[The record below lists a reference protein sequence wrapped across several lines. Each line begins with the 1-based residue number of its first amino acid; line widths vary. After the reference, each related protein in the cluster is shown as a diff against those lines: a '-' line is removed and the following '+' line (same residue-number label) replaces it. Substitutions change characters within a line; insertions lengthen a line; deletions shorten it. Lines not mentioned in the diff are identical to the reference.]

1 MLRIAILQTG
11 HNNPNLPKTLREYP
25 QMFRDLLLPLAPD
38 GALELTNFAVVDGI
52 FPENVTDFDGYI
64 ITGSRHGVYEDL
76 PFIAP
81 LMQFIRDCYA
91 LKIPQIGI
99 CFGHQAL
106 AQALGG
112 QVVKSDKGWGVG
124 IRKVDVGKTTNWMSK
139 ENDTLDLIYVH
150 QDQVIALPDDAVCSL
165 VTPFARTPHM
175 LSARMFF
182 RYKDIQNLTKT
193 MFMNCWPSEATIW
206 ERLSA
211 KQRLLACQAI
221 MKAHWSV
228 NGCMIFFS
236 KPLPQDKSEPSYSDK
251 DHFSTL
257 TVTMKAP
264 RS

>member
-1 MLRIAILQTG
+1 
-11 HNNPNLPKTLREYP
+11 
-25 QMFRDLLLPLAPD
+25 MFRDLLLPLAPD

-124 IRKVDVGKTTNWMSK
+124 IRKVDVVETTNWMSK

-150 QDQVIALPDDAVCSL
+150 QDQVIALPDDAV
-165 VTPFARTPHM
+165 
-175 LSARMFF
+175 
-182 RYKDIQNLTKT
+182 
-193 MFMNCWPSEATIW
+193 
-206 ERLSA
+206 
-211 KQRLLACQAI
+211 LLAGDAFCPNAAYAIGSHVFSVQGHPEFDKEYVHELLAIRGDDMGEAVSQTASASLSGDHEGTLVGKWMYDFFQQAI
-221 MKAHWSV
+221 AAR
-228 NGCMIFFS
+228 
-236 KPLPQDKSEPSYSDK
+236 QER
-251 DHFSTL
+251 T
-257 TVTMKAP
+257 
-264 RS
+264 

>member
-1 MLRIAILQTG
+1 
-11 HNNPNLPKTLREYP
+11 
-25 QMFRDLLLPLAPD
+25 MFRDLLLPLAPD

-124 IRKVDVGKTTNWMSK
+124 IRKVDVVETTNWMSK

-150 QDQVIALPDDAVCSL
+150 QDQVIALPEDAV
-165 VTPFARTPHM
+165 
-175 LSARMFF
+175 
-182 RYKDIQNLTKT
+182 
-193 MFMNCWPSEATIW
+193 
-206 ERLSA
+206 
-211 KQRLLACQAI
+211 LLAGDAFCPNAAYAIGSHVFSVQGHPEFDKDYVHELLAIRGDDMGEAVSQTASASLSGDHEGTLVGKWMYDFFQQAI
-221 MKAHWSV
+221 AAR
-228 NGCMIFFS
+228 
-236 KPLPQDKSEPSYSDK
+236 QER
-251 DHFSTL
+251 T
-257 TVTMKAP
+257 
-264 RS
+264 

>member
-1 MLRIAILQTG
+1 
-11 HNNPNLPKTLREYP
+11 
-25 QMFRDLLLPLAPD
+25 MFRDLLLPLAPD

-124 IRKVDVGKTTNWMSK
+124 IRKVNVVETTNWMSK

-150 QDQVIALPDDAVCSL
+150 QDQVIALPEDAV
-165 VTPFARTPHM
+165 
-175 LSARMFF
+175 
-182 RYKDIQNLTKT
+182 
-193 MFMNCWPSEATIW
+193 
-206 ERLSA
+206 
-211 KQRLLACQAI
+211 LLAGDAFCPNAAYAIGSHVFSVQGHPEFDKDYVHELLAIRGDDMGEAVSQTASASLSGDHEGTLVGKWMYDFFQQAI
-221 MKAHWSV
+221 AAR
-228 NGCMIFFS
+228 
-236 KPLPQDKSEPSYSDK
+236 QER
-251 DHFSTL
+251 T
-257 TVTMKAP
+257 
-264 RS
+264 

>member
-124 IRKVDVGKTTNWMSK
+124 IRKVDVVETTNWMSK

-150 QDQVIALPDDAVCSL
+150 QDQVIALPEDAV
-165 VTPFARTPHM
+165 
-175 LSARMFF
+175 
-182 RYKDIQNLTKT
+182 
-193 MFMNCWPSEATIW
+193 
-206 ERLSA
+206 
-211 KQRLLACQAI
+211 LLAGDAFCPNAAYAIGSHVFSVQGHPEFDKDYVHELLAIRGDDMGKAVSQTASASLSGNHEGTLVGKWMYDFFQQAI
-221 MKAHWSV
+221 AAR
-228 NGCMIFFS
+228 
-236 KPLPQDKSEPSYSDK
+236 QER
-251 DHFSTL
+251 T
-257 TVTMKAP
+257 
-264 RS
+264 

>member
-1 MLRIAILQTG
+1 MLHIAILQTG

-38 GALELTNFAVVDGI
+38 GALELTNFTVVDGI

-124 IRKVDVGKTTNWMSK
+124 IRKVDVVETTNWMSK
-139 ENDTLDLIYVH
+139 ENDTLELIYVH
-150 QDQVIALPDDAVCSL
+150 QDQVIALPEDAV
-165 VTPFARTPHM
+165 
-175 LSARMFF
+175 
-182 RYKDIQNLTKT
+182 
-193 MFMNCWPSEATIW
+193 
-206 ERLSA
+206 
-211 KQRLLACQAI
+211 LLAGDAFCPNAAYAIGSHVFSVQGHPEFDKDYVHELLAIRGEDMGAAVSQTASASLSGDHEGTLVGKWMYDFFQQAI
-221 MKAHWSV
+221 AAR
-228 NGCMIFFS
+228 
-236 KPLPQDKSEPSYSDK
+236 QEQ
-251 DHFSTL
+251 T
-257 TVTMKAP
+257 
-264 RS
+264 

>member
-124 IRKVDVGKTTNWMSK
+124 IRKVDVVETTNWMSK
-139 ENDTLDLIYVH
+139 ENDTLNLIYVH
-150 QDQVIALPDDAVCSL
+150 QDQVIALPDDAV
-165 VTPFARTPHM
+165 
-175 LSARMFF
+175 
-182 RYKDIQNLTKT
+182 
-193 MFMNCWPSEATIW
+193 
-206 ERLSA
+206 
-211 KQRLLACQAI
+211 LLAGDAFCPNAAYAI
-221 MKAHWSV
+221 GSHVFSV
-228 NGCMIFFS
+228 QGHPEF
-236 KPLPQDKSEPSYSDK
+236 DK
-251 DHFSTL
+251 DYVHGRGCQQDS
-257 TVTMKAP
+257 VC
-264 RS
+264 

>member
-91 LKIPQIGI
+91 LKIPQVGI

-124 IRKVDVGKTTNWMSK
+124 IRKVDVVETTNWMSK
-139 ENDTLDLIYVH
+139 ENDTLELIYVH
-150 QDQVIALPDDAVCSL
+150 QDQVIALPEDAV
-165 VTPFARTPHM
+165 
-175 LSARMFF
+175 
-182 RYKDIQNLTKT
+182 
-193 MFMNCWPSEATIW
+193 
-206 ERLSA
+206 
-211 KQRLLACQAI
+211 LLAGDAFCPNAAYAIGSHVFSVQGHPEFDKDYVHELLAIRGEDMGEAVSQTASASLSGDHEGTLVGKWMYDFFQQAI
-221 MKAHWSV
+221 AAR
-228 NGCMIFFS
+228 
-236 KPLPQDKSEPSYSDK
+236 QER
-251 DHFSTL
+251 T
-257 TVTMKAP
+257 
-264 RS
+264 

>member
-1 MLRIAILQTG
+1 
-11 HNNPNLPKTLREYP
+11 
-25 QMFRDLLLPLAPD
+25 MFRDLLLPLAPD

-124 IRKVDVGKTTNWMSK
+124 IRKVDVVETTNWMSK

-150 QDQVIALPDDAVCSL
+150 QDQVITLPDDAV
-165 VTPFARTPHM
+165 
-175 LSARMFF
+175 
-182 RYKDIQNLTKT
+182 
-193 MFMNCWPSEATIW
+193 
-206 ERLSA
+206 
-211 KQRLLACQAI
+211 LLAGDAFCPNAAYAISSHVFSVQGHPEFDKDYVHELLAIRGDDMGEAVSQTASASLSGDHEGTLVGKWMYDFFQQAI
-221 MKAHWSV
+221 AAR
-228 NGCMIFFS
+228 
-236 KPLPQDKSEPSYSDK
+236 QER
-251 DHFSTL
+251 T
-257 TVTMKAP
+257 
-264 RS
+264 

>member
-112 QVVKSDKGWGVG
+112 QVIKSDKGWGVG
-124 IRKVDVGKTTNWMSK
+124 IRKVDVVETTNWMSK
-139 ENDTLDLIYVH
+139 ENDTLELIYVH
-150 QDQVIALPDDAVCSL
+150 QDQVIALPDDAV
-165 VTPFARTPHM
+165 
-175 LSARMFF
+175 
-182 RYKDIQNLTKT
+182 
-193 MFMNCWPSEATIW
+193 
-206 ERLSA
+206 
-211 KQRLLACQAI
+211 LLAGDAFCPNAAYAIGSHVFSVQGHPEFDKDYVHELLAIRGDDMGEAVSKTAYASLSGDHEGTLVGKWMYDFFQQAI
-221 MKAHWSV
+221 AAR
-228 NGCMIFFS
+228 
-236 KPLPQDKSEPSYSDK
+236 QER
-251 DHFSTL
+251 T
-257 TVTMKAP
+257 
-264 RS
+264 

>member
-124 IRKVDVGKTTNWMSK
+124 IRKVDVVETTNWMSK

-150 QDQVIALPDDAVCSL
+150 QDQVIALPEDAV
-165 VTPFARTPHM
+165 
-175 LSARMFF
+175 
-182 RYKDIQNLTKT
+182 
-193 MFMNCWPSEATIW
+193 
-206 ERLSA
+206 
-211 KQRLLACQAI
+211 LLAGDTFCPNAAYAIGAHVFSVQGHPEFDKDYVHELLAIRGDDMGEAVCKTASASLSGDHEGTLVGKWMYDFFQQAI
-221 MKAHWSV
+221 AAR
-228 NGCMIFFS
+228 
-236 KPLPQDKSEPSYSDK
+236 QER
-251 DHFSTL
+251 T
-257 TVTMKAP
+257 
-264 RS
+264 

>member
-1 MLRIAILQTG
+1 MLHIAILQTG

-124 IRKVDVGKTTNWMSK
+124 IRKVDVVETTNWMSK

-150 QDQVIALPDDAVCSL
+150 QDQVIALPDDAV
-165 VTPFARTPHM
+165 
-175 LSARMFF
+175 
-182 RYKDIQNLTKT
+182 
-193 MFMNCWPSEATIW
+193 
-206 ERLSA
+206 
-211 KQRLLACQAI
+211 LLAGDAFCPNAAYAIGSHVFSVQGHPEFDKDYVHELLAIRGDDMGEAVSQTASASLSGDHEGTLVGKWMYDFFQQAI
-221 MKAHWSV
+221 AAR
-228 NGCMIFFS
+228 
-236 KPLPQDKSEPSYSDK
+236 QER
-251 DHFSTL
+251 T
-257 TVTMKAP
+257 
-264 RS
+264 

>member
-1 MLRIAILQTG
+1 
-11 HNNPNLPKTLREYP
+11 
-25 QMFRDLLLPLAPD
+25 MFRDLLLPLAPD
-38 GALELTNFAVVDGI
+38 GALELTNFAVVDDI

-124 IRKVDVGKTTNWMSK
+124 IRKVDVVETTNWMSK

-150 QDQVIALPDDAVCSL
+150 QDQVIALPEDAV
-165 VTPFARTPHM
+165 
-175 LSARMFF
+175 
-182 RYKDIQNLTKT
+182 
-193 MFMNCWPSEATIW
+193 
-206 ERLSA
+206 
-211 KQRLLACQAI
+211 LLAGDAFCPNAAYAIGSHVFSVQGHPEFDKDYVHELLAIRGDDMGEAVSQTASASLSGDHEGTLVGKWMYDFFQQAI
-221 MKAHWSV
+221 AAR
-228 NGCMIFFS
+228 
-236 KPLPQDKSEPSYSDK
+236 QER
-251 DHFSTL
+251 T
-257 TVTMKAP
+257 
-264 RS
+264 

>member
-1 MLRIAILQTG
+1 
-11 HNNPNLPKTLREYP
+11 
-25 QMFRDLLLPLAPD
+25 MFRDLLLPLAPD

-124 IRKVDVGKTTNWMSK
+124 IRKVNVVETTNWMSK

-150 QDQVIALPDDAVCSL
+150 QDQVIALPEDAV
-165 VTPFARTPHM
+165 
-175 LSARMFF
+175 
-182 RYKDIQNLTKT
+182 
-193 MFMNCWPSEATIW
+193 
-206 ERLSA
+206 
-211 KQRLLACQAI
+211 LLAGDAFCPNAAYAI
-221 MKAHWSV
+221 GSHVFSV
-228 NGCMIFFS
+228 QGHPEF
-236 KPLPQDKSEPSYSDK
+236 DK
-251 DHFSTL
+251 DYVHELLAIRGDDMGEAVSQTASASLSGDHEGALVGKWMYDFFQQATSTRQER
-257 TVTMKAP
+257 T
-264 RS
+264 

>member
-1 MLRIAILQTG
+1 MLHIAILQTG

-124 IRKVDVGKTTNWMSK
+124 IRKVDVVETTNWMSK

-150 QDQVIALPDDAVCSL
+150 QDQVIALPDEAV
-165 VTPFARTPHM
+165 
-175 LSARMFF
+175 
-182 RYKDIQNLTKT
+182 
-193 MFMNCWPSEATIW
+193 
-206 ERLSA
+206 
-211 KQRLLACQAI
+211 LLAGDAFCPNAAYAIGSHVFSVQGHPEFDKDYVHELLAIRGDDMGEAVSQTASASLSGDHEGTLVGKWMYDFFQQAI
-221 MKAHWSV
+221 AAR
-228 NGCMIFFS
+228 
-236 KPLPQDKSEPSYSDK
+236 QER
-251 DHFSTL
+251 T
-257 TVTMKAP
+257 
-264 RS
+264 

>member
-112 QVVKSDKGWGVG
+112 QVIKSDKGWGVG
-124 IRKVDVGKTTNWMSK
+124 IRKVDVVETTNWMSK

-150 QDQVIALPDDAVCSL
+150 QDQVIALPDDAV
-165 VTPFARTPHM
+165 
-175 LSARMFF
+175 
-182 RYKDIQNLTKT
+182 
-193 MFMNCWPSEATIW
+193 
-206 ERLSA
+206 
-211 KQRLLACQAI
+211 LLAGDAFCPNAAYAIGSHVFSVQGHPEFDKDYVHELLAIRGDDMGEAVSQTASASLSGDHEGTLVGKWMYDFFQQAI
-221 MKAHWSV
+221 AAR
-228 NGCMIFFS
+228 
-236 KPLPQDKSEPSYSDK
+236 QER
-251 DHFSTL
+251 T
-257 TVTMKAP
+257 
-264 RS
+264 

>member
-124 IRKVDVGKTTNWMSK
+124 IRKVDVVETTNWMSK

-150 QDQVIALPDDAVCSL
+150 QDQVIALPDDAV
-165 VTPFARTPHM
+165 
-175 LSARMFF
+175 
-182 RYKDIQNLTKT
+182 
-193 MFMNCWPSEATIW
+193 
-206 ERLSA
+206 
-211 KQRLLACQAI
+211 LLAGDAFCPNAAYAIGSHVFSVQGHPEFDKDYVHELLAIRGDDMGEAVSQTASASLSGDHEGTLVGKWMYDFFQQAI
-221 MKAHWSV
+221 AAR
-228 NGCMIFFS
+228 
-236 KPLPQDKSEPSYSDK
+236 QER
-251 DHFSTL
+251 T
-257 TVTMKAP
+257 
-264 RS
+264 